1 MEFSLGL
8 VEVSS
13 LGNAISML
21 DAMTKVADVKFVAC
35 ERKLG
40 GRLVTIVVQGSV
52 SAVTASV
59 DAGKAVANRL
69 NCLKAAEVIARPH
82 REIYKFLHLD
92 EETET
97 VTNSESAATHTGS
110 VPAKAEKPEEVIAEK
125 AAKAPAKKP
134 APKKT
139 PAKKTAEKPA
149 EKKPAPRT
157 KQTAKPA
164 TKKAETPK
172 GADKKTPAK
181 RSTKK

>member
-59 DAGKAVANRL
+59 EAGKAVAIRL

-82 REIYKFLHLD
+82 KEIYKFLHLD
-92 EETET
+92 EETDT
-97 VTNSESAATHTGS
+97 VTNSESAATHTGP
-110 VPAKAEKPEEVIAEK
+110 VPAKKAEKPAE
-125 AAKAPAKKP
+125 AAPKAPAKKP
-134 APKKT
+134 APKKA
-139 PAKKTAEKPA
+139 PAKKAEEKPS

>member
-13 LGNAISML
+13 LGNAILML

-59 DAGKAVANRL
+59 EAGKAVANRL

-82 REIYKFLHLD
+82 KEIYKFLHLD

-97 VTNSESAATHTGS
+97 VTNSESAATHTGP
-110 VPAKAEKPEEVIAEK
+110 VPAKAEKPEVKAEK
-125 AAKAPAKKP
+125 PAAKAPAKKP
-134 APKKT
+134 APRT
-139 PAKKTAEKPA
+139 
-149 EKKPAPRT
+149 T

>member
-8 VEVSS
+8 IEVSS
-13 LGNAISML
+13 LGNAITML

-59 DAGKAVANRL
+59 EAGKAVANRL

-82 REIYKFLHLD
+82 KEIYKFLHLD

-97 VTNSESAATHTGS
+97 VTNSESAATHTGP
-110 VPAKAEKPEEVIAEK
+110 VPAKAEKPEVKAEK
-125 AAKAPAKKP
+125 PVAKAPA
-134 APKKT
+134 
-139 PAKKTAEKPA
+139 
-149 EKKPAPRT
+149 KKPAPRT

>member
-8 VEVSS
+8 IEVSS
-13 LGNAISML
+13 LGNAITML

-59 DAGKAVANRL
+59 EAGKAVANRL

-82 REIYKFLHLD
+82 KEIYKFLHLD
-92 EETET
+92 EETDT
-97 VTNSESAATHTGS
+97 VTNSESAATHTGP
-110 VPAKAEKPEEVIAEK
+110 VPAKAEKP
-125 AAKAPAKKP
+125 AAAPAKKP
-134 APKKT
+134 APKKA
-139 PAKKTAEKPA
+139 PAKKAEEKPA

>member
-8 VEVSS
+8 IEVSS
-13 LGNAISML
+13 LGNAILML

-59 DAGKAVANRL
+59 EAGKAVANRL

-82 REIYKFLHLD
+82 KEIYKFLHLD

-97 VTNSESAATHTGS
+97 VTNSESAATHTGP
-110 VPAKAEKPEEVIAEK
+110 VPAKAKEPEKKPAPKK
-125 AAKAPAKKP
+125 ATTVKKTEPAKKAPAKKP
-134 APKKT
+134 AT
-139 PAKKTAEKPA
+139 
-149 EKKPAPRT
+149 T